1 MADYQVVVKP
11 VITREMVQIL
21 PSVITDKITLPDIVE
36 DIKNPEGDSKA
47 DAKSTETGAEED
59 NAEKSEAETESEQE
73 DEDEEPEESKKGEV
87 KYAWNAPCMMVLF
100 EDGDLNCAL
109 HHLVE
114 SLQDPFGLDA
124 VAVLLVQES
133 LVEELEGRVVTL
145 MKPLDSRVANHPCYK
160 RTLLKIAELKPKTV
174 VGRPG
179 SVLPDATPMLVRDI
193 PHKFLGEGPTGII
206 TMHIFRTPFEATRI
220 YRKEYP
226 LPIAS
231 VSIWNER
238 VSSVF
243 EVVGMMN
250 ALDTFKI
257 NCFRVNMEPIK
268 RAFELRKYSACMH
281 RGYHYETLQ
290 INGERKIIVFP
301 VGTII
306 GN

>member
-1 MADYQVVVKP
+1 MTDYQVVVKP
-11 VITREMVQIL
+11 VIFREMVQIL

-36 DIKNPEGDSKA
+36 DIKNPEA
-47 DAKSTETGAEED
+47 DAKSTETGKEED
-59 NAEKSEAETESEQE
+59 KAEISEAETETEQE

-114 SLQDPFGLDA
+114 SLQDPFALDA

-174 VGRPG
+174 VGPPG
-179 SVLPDATPMLVRDI
+179 FVLPDATPMLVRDI

-243 EVVGMMN
+243 EVVGLMN

-290 INGERKIIVFP
+290 INGERKIIIFP

>member
-1 MADYQVVVKP
+1 MVDNMEIIKP
-11 VITREMVQIL
+11 VITREMVRIL
-21 PSVITDKITLPDIVE
+21 PSVTDDRITLPDTIDDIV
-36 DIKNPEGDSKA
+36 KDSEKA
-47 DAKSTETGAEED
+47 DKSESQEEENTEKTSESAEE
-59 NAEKSEAETESEQE
+59 EE
-73 DEDEEPEESKKGEV
+73 DEDEEPKQSEKEEI

-114 SLQDPFGLDA
+114 SLQDPFALDA

-133 LVEELEGRVVTL
+133 LVEELEGRIVTL

-160 RTLLKIAELKPKTV
+160 RTLLKISELKPKTII
-174 VGRPG
+174 GPPE
-179 SVLPDATPMLVRDI
+179 SVLPDATPMLVRDV
-193 PHKFLGEGPTGII
+193 PHKFLGVGPTGVI
-206 TMHIFRTPFEATRI
+206 TMHIFRTPFEATQI

-238 VSSVF
+238 VSSVY
-243 EVVGMMN
+243 EVVGLMN
-250 ALDTFKI
+250 HFDTFKV
-257 NCFRVNMEPIK
+257 NCFRVSMEPIK

-281 RGYHYETLQ
+281 QGYHYETLL
-290 INGERKIIVFP
+290 INGERKIVIFP
-301 VGTII
+301 VGCIF